1 MIFLRILLLIRRK
14 LGSVFRKLDSVKH
27 VKDNLHEEV
36 SRCLCMSPFTDPK
49 ILPCFHTFCL
59 RCLNELQRTN
69 GKLGEITCPECGRT
83 SKLLEVDILKTC
95 RPIFDL
101 TVCRMLW
108 ILKNATSLEWS
119 PETAKKQVPNFL
131 IALNV
136 APSGATIALQLITLS
151 ASIKTTECWRLRMF
165 KIKTFKTCWS
175 GKCFLPEERP
185 WKRRVEVLLQGL
197 WSRHL

>member
-1 MIFLRILLLIRRK
+1 MSKTTFMKKYPVVCVWARSLIQKYCR
-14 LGSVFRKLDSVKH
+14 VFIHFAFVVWTSFSERMA
-27 VKDNLHEEV
+27 NLA
-36 SRCLCMSPFTDPK
+36 R
-49 ILPCFHTFCL
+49 LPA
-59 RCLNELQRTN
+59 RNVAER
-69 GKLGEITCPECGRT
+69 

-95 RPIFDL
+95 RPIFEWI
-101 TVCRMLW
+101 VCRMLW

-136 APSGATIALQLITLS
+136 APSGATIKLQLITLS

-165 KIKTFKTCWS
+165 KIKTIKTCWS